1 MDQKPQST
9 GACKIDS
16 LGPRAKG
23 DEYQPA
29 GRDVCATASGP
40 GTGGVGASR
49 PSRRSL
55 AGTMPAAACW
65 AYLALTLGV
74 WAFIATTGDRLWF
87 GTLLLFGPR
96 WVWATPMV
104 VLVPVAVRARHRP
117 VGSVLLSASVVV
129 VGPIMGLCL
138 PWRAWLDGRP
148 AAFSVR
154 VLTLNTQLG
163 SVRPGDLA
171 ALVAEIR
178 PDIVALQEQSAFP
191 GPRGSWG
198 DGWHVIEDGDLCL
211 ISRFPIEA
219 TEFIKGLVP
228 GGHGNAMRATLKTP
242 AGCIAFHNVH
252 LETPRWG
259 LLAMIHGRRLR
270 PGGVA
275 ALEQSIAIR
284 AEESRRVSGWVAGAA
299 ATVLV
304 AGDFNLTGD
313 SAIFRDCWSGYT
325 DAFAEAGLGFGHTE
339 FVKAW
344 ASVPIDHIL
353 GGPGWRPRR
362 CWVGPDVGSDHRP
375 VIAEMDWVGF
385 DD

>member
-1 MDQKPQST
+1 
-9 GACKIDS
+9 
-16 LGPRAKG
+16 
-23 DEYQPA
+23 
-29 GRDVCATASGP
+29 
-40 GTGGVGASR
+40 
-49 PSRRSL
+49 
-55 AGTMPAAACW
+55 
-65 AYLALTLGV
+65 
-74 WAFIATTGDRLWF
+74 
-87 GTLLLFGPR
+87 
-96 WVWATPMV
+96 
-104 VLVPVAVRARHRP
+104 
-117 VGSVLLSASVVV
+117 
-129 VGPIMGLCL
+129 
-138 PWRAWLDGRP
+138 
-148 AAFSVR
+148 
-154 VLTLNTQLG
+154 
-163 SVRPGDLA
+163 
-171 ALVAEIR
+171 
-178 PDIVALQEQSAFP
+178 
-191 GPRGSWG
+191 
-198 DGWHVIEDGDLCL
+198 
-211 ISRFPIEA
+211 
-219 TEFIKGLVP
+219 
-228 GGHGNAMRATLKTP
+228 
-242 AGCIAFHNVH
+242 
-252 LETPRWG
+252 
-259 LLAMIHGRRLR
+259 MIHGRRLR